1 MPLLG
6 NTIVKYPCPACQK
19 NIYFPERHG
28 LAAAK
33 QEIVCQNCDRKYK
46 IQYWQ
51 VAEGKKRQESLP
63 VKKFYRTKIID
74 LDCYQLK
81 VVNAEQRRADTL
93 NISIPSVNNF
103 EIFTGSSILTI
114 FAKNSS
120 KLLGIVDIENEQRY
134 LFYSLRRSAI
144 EHGLIWSAVTF
155 LACFILAIYTGISK
169 QTLQY
174 ILFLIPAVFGFM
186 NGYSRWQNGK
196 ETDTLK
202 LTRLR
207 QEQGLLEQIAK
218 LEERLERLEDDR
230 HCETRLV
237 DRLTAIK
244 QEMISVDRDIYSAQI
259 QTYSKGIIALHQQSR
274 LTKDLIDRYQ
284 KVMSMLK
291 IAYNTSQLE
300 VNFPDFDLNNY
311 NISTKLHEL
320 DLLERKR
327 EELVAEVELTN
338 ILR

>member
-1 MPLLG
+1 
-6 NTIVKYPCPACQK
+6 
-19 NIYFPERHG
+19 
-28 LAAAK
+28 
-33 QEIVCQNCDRKYK
+33 
-46 IQYWQ
+46 
-51 VAEGKKRQESLP
+51 
-63 VKKFYRTKIID
+63 
-74 LDCYQLK
+74 
-81 VVNAEQRRADTL
+81 
-93 NISIPSVNNF
+93 
-103 EIFTGSSILTI
+103 
-114 FAKNSS
+114 
-120 KLLGIVDIENEQRY
+120 
-134 LFYSLRRSAI
+134 
-144 EHGLIWSAVTF
+144 
-155 LACFILAIYTGISK
+155 
-169 QTLQY
+169 
-174 ILFLIPAVFGFM
+174 
-186 NGYSRWQNGK
+186 
-196 ETDTLK
+196 
-202 LTRLR
+202 
-207 QEQGLLEQIAK
+207 
-218 LEERLERLEDDR
+218 LEDDR